1 MLWFLMIHKI
11 KLLLILLWST
21 VTEIAEDKSRC
32 VNKDVKT
39 TYHYS
44 TCVFTNVT
52 CGDLDLDWYYL

>member
-32 VNKDVKT
+32 VNKDFKT

-44 TCVFTNVT
+44 TCAFIKIQCENLNLK
-52 CGDLDLDWYYL
+52 D